1 MPKSKVRGGS
11 KAHRKKVINNAIT
24 KKSMIAKM
32 QKQFQEMMQQKIEEL
47 KNQNEQSGSTE
58 NI

>member
-1 MPKSKVRGGS
+1 MPKSRVRGGA
-11 KAHRKKVINNAIT
+11 KTHRKKVVNKAIT

-47 KNQNEQSGSTE
+47 RNQNEQSGSTE